1 MVKVEAYIF
10 KIKLGLPM
18 GSATPDEISM
28 AKVNRIPL
36 THGTRMQ
43 AQTFLLD
50 CLYSGLPSR
59 VIK

>member
-1 MVKVEAYIF
+1 MLKVEAYIF

-36 THGTRMQ
+36 THGT
-43 AQTFLLD
+43 
-50 CLYSGLPSR
+50 
-59 VIK
+59 